1 MKSFYER
8 CVLVAIALLTMA
20 IMAVS
25 IYYERQLSNQKAMF
39 YQLQAIR
46 TSVNLFKAIN
56 KTNVKDLAT
65 LTQEEYTFPNEDMPR
80 RYLTGA
86 TVDPSG
92 KILDPFGNAYSYD
105 IITGWVRST
114 TDGYEFW

>member
-1 MKSFYER
+1 MKRFYER
-8 CVLVAIALLTMA
+8 CVLVAIALLTIA

-56 KTNVKDLAT
+56 KDSVKDLAT
-65 LTQEEYTFPNEDMPR
+65 LAQEEYVFPNEEMPR

-86 TVDPSG
+86 NIDSKG
-92 KILDPFGNAYSYD
+92 RILDPFGNAYFYD
-105 IITGWVRST
+105 VMTGWVRST
-114 TDGYEFW
+114 TPGYEFW